1 MSKEERRVTIKMI
14 MWIIGTMIAVWGC
27 AYGYTWRRLE
37 ITEAKTELVLTKYEN
52 VNSQL
57 SQIQTNV
64 EWIKE
69 TMKGN
74 YNQFFL

>member
-1 MSKEERRVTIKMI
+1 MSAEERRVTIKMI
-14 MWIIGTMIAVWGC
+14 MWIIGTMVTVWAC
-27 AYGYTWRRLE
+27 AYGYTWQRLN
-37 ITEAKTELVLTKYEN
+37 IVEAKAGMVSAKYED

-57 SQIQTNV
+57 SEIKTNV

-74 YNQFFL
+74 YK